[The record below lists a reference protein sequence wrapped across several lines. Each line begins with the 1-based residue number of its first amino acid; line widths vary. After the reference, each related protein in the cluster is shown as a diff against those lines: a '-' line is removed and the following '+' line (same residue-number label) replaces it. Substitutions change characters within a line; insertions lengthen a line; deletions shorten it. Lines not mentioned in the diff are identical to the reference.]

1 MKDQNYSKDNQRLR
15 WLEREKKKDALEV
28 NRHKK
33 KLIREIKKVN
43 FLQLDSKKSETK
55 KESWWTKMLKK
66 IKGF

>member
-33 KLIREIKKVN
+33 KLITRY
-43 FLQLDSKKSETK
+43 
-55 KESWWTKMLKK
+55 
-66 IKGF
+66 